1 MSEEETVVVAAV
13 ETTISETEMKEVT
26 AQDEELSVS
35 SAPVEIQLTT
45 TSLEVGA
52 VESDEQQA
60 TMSLLSTS
68 GSGSTIDGGGVGSD
82 GGMGPSKLLL
92 REWGPMYE
100 LLSRIPLKAQKGL
113 VTLDLKLTCV
123 AAAAEFLAIG
133 TNVGLV
139 YWYNRK
145 LDLLERLKTQVG
157 NLFFGGMKYGS

>member
-1 MSEEETVVVAAV
+1 MSEEETVVVGAV
-13 ETTISETEMKEVT
+13 ETVSETEMKEVT

-52 VESDEQQA
+52 AESDEQQA
-60 TMSLLSTS
+60 TMSLSTS

-113 VTLDLKLTCV
+113 ATLDLKLTCV

-145 LDLLERLKTQVG
+145 LDLLERLKTEVG